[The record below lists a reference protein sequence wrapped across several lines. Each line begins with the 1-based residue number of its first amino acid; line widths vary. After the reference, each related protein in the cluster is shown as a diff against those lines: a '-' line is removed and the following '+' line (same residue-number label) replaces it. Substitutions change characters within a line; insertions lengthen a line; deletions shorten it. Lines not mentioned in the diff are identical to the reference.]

1 MYPYHR
7 DINGVQ
13 GLHSS
18 AATVLQHLQPVRRI
32 LVSQCFPNRWETSIA
47 MGSGAG
53 FLVTVVL
60 GAGPCPCITVAATLP
75 LAGFLRSSPA
85 VSVCVCLSLSV
96 CLCVPLLSPAVPT
109 VSLLLCARYIFI
121 IIRVINRFVG
131 IPIHGT
137 VNLDASCI
145 EHLPVVA
152 LLDVSDPLRDGLW
165 IKRAC

>member
-1 MYPYHR
+1 VGVKSPPHQPMYPYHR

-121 IIRVINRFVG
+121 IIRVINRFRN
-131 IPIHGT
+131 PDPWHRQPRCQ
-137 VNLDASCI
+137 LHRAPACSC
-145 EHLPVVA
+145 P
-152 LLDVSDPLRDGLW
+152 P
-165 IKRAC
+165 